1 MPAGQKP
8 SQERSRHR
16 REALLRAAL
25 ELLAEGG
32 AKAVT
37 HRAVATR
44 AGLPLASTTYY
55 FESIQQLT
63 EEALQLEVAERIVA
77 LEALA
82 DVRAFAGRTAE
93 DFAAQLVDALVA
105 RRGVE
110 VVAQFEVYLE
120 AARNPALERPVANA
134 LAAFERLASDAL
146 AALGARQPEQAAT
159 AFVALLDGFALHRV
173 ARPLPTDIEAEAML
187 DAIRALFVAQ
197 VMTPDELDHWH
208 ARLREPL
215 PDNPEAAEA

>member
-8 SQERSRHR
+8 SQQRSRQR
-16 REALLRAAL
+16 RELLLRAAL

-93 DFAAQLVDALVA
+93 EFATQLVDALVE
-105 RRGVE
+105 RRGGE

-173 ARPLPTDIEAEAML
+173 ARPIPTDVEAEAML
-187 DAIRALFVAQ
+187 DAIKALFVAQ

-215 PDNPEAAEA
+215 PDSPEAAEA

>member
-1 MPAGQKP
+1 MATGQQP
-8 SQERSRHR
+8 SQQRSRQR
-16 REALLRAAL
+16 RESLLRAAL

-37 HRAVATR
+37 HRAVASR

-63 EEALQLEVAERIVA
+63 QEALQLEVAERIVA

-93 DFAAQLVDALVA
+93 EFAAQLVDVLVA

-120 AARNPALERPVANA
+120 AARNPALEQPVADA
-134 LAAFERLASDAL
+134 LAAFERLAADAL
-146 AALGARQPEQAAT
+146 AALGARQPEQAAV

-173 ARPLPTDIEAEAML
+173 ARPTPTDVEAAAML

-197 VMTPDELDHWH
+197 VMDADELHRWH
-208 ARLREPL
+208 ARLRQVL
-215 PDNPEAAEA
+215 PADPQAADG